1 MMDPLVKSAEL
12 AAAAGVALT
21 RHQRWA
27 LMRRKILQLLGGLIM
42 EKNEDGLYVISIGR
56 VAWWMAFLPA
66 IGIWIAGGG
75 KLDAG
80 DAVKDIS
87 PNHFNM
93 LVLLAGYN
101 FGKKITDIAKVI
113 FSKKSGTATN
123 TEEETETESGEKEES
138 DGPG

>member
-1 MMDPLVKSAEL
+1 MKRDPVIIAAEL
-12 AAAAGVALT
+12 AAATGVVLT

-27 LMRRKILQLLGGLIM
+27 LVRRKMLQLLGGLIM

-66 IGIWIAGGG
+66 IGIWISGGG
-75 KLDAG
+75 KLDDGGAL
-80 DAVKDIS
+80 KDIS

-93 LVLLAGYN
+93 LLVLAAYN
-101 FGKKITDIAKVI
+101 MGKKMTDIV
-113 FSKKSGTATN
+113 SKFVSPK
-123 TEEETETESGEKEES
+123 EKTVDSEANDEP